1 MFLFPCL
8 KLAGGRRKQGRGQGS
23 RPPAQKQEQPGLQ
36 GKGGQGEDGAGRSD
50 MPSTT
55 QRGRRQS
62 EAGRAHTCSVAWPP
76 STSWEG
82 PVRCPLVATTPTSPQ
97 PPRVTVRQCQAGS
110 LPPPPAFSF
119 PQSLWD
125 SVGRGA
131 VGWVPVTPDAAW
143 PFARSFHLHPQ

>member
-110 LPPPPAFSF
+110 LPPPRLFLPTE
-119 PQSLWD
+119 P
-125 SVGRGA
+125 VGFRGEGCSGLGTCYSRRCLA
-131 VGWVPVTPDAAW
+131 L
-143 PFARSFHLHPQ
+143 R